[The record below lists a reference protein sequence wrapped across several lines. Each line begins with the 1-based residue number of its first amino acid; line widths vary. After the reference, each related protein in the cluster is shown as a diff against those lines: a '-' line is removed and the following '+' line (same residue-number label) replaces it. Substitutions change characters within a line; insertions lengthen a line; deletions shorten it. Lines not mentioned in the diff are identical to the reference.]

1 MLALDHERA
10 RLQADRGTGGERR
23 QTNPRSCHQNHN
35 VTINASRLKSTKA
48 LGLNTA
54 ARISEVGLNAP
65 QVGQRITPGRT
76 VAAQRLQTS
85 LGKNNPPSEA
95 NHPLVASLAEI
106 AIAEFA

>member
-1 MLALDHERA
+1 MWRIAAKVAKLGAGLR
-10 RLQADRGTGGERR
+10 
-23 QTNPRSCHQNHN
+23 RSCHQNHN
-35 VTINASRLKSTKA
+35 VTINASRLKRTKA
-48 LGLNTA
+48 LGLNAA

-85 LGKNNPPSEA
+85 LGKKQTPSEA
-95 NHPLVASLAEI
+95 NHPLVPSLAET